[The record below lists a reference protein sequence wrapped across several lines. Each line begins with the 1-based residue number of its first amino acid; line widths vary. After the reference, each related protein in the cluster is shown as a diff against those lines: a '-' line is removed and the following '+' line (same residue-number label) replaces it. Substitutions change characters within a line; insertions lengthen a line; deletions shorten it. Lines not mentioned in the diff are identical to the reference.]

1 MILDGTAS
9 EPVRILSYT
18 QHCDQVR
25 NFDMEGDLIRAYSVL
40 LFTILAP
47 VNTILSILTILTAP
61 TTPTEEQ

>member
-1 MILDGTAS
+1 M
-9 EPVRILSYT
+9 
-18 QHCDQVR
+18 
-25 NFDMEGDLIRAYSVL
+25 NFDMEDDLIRAYSVP